1 MVQLPFEDGLVLTG
15 PDGAVFALDAGGGRL
30 WEALQAGCTVDEL
43 ATAAAHAHG
52 SVAAAR
58 ARVRGTLRTWR
69 AMGLLIGSADTGEAP
84 PAALP
89 PEACARVA
97 QPGLDAAY
105 AMGDRVVRI
114 RCDDAALGALIDA
127 ACGSFRAGA
136 AEAAAACVEILGSEG
151 RYAVHAPG
159 TELTRAPGVTVT
171 PASARHR
178 CLTALI
184 ELARPGRR
192 WLGILHAATVA
203 VHGRCVLL
211 AAPSGSGKSTLAAAL
226 VGHGARFVGDDYAPI
241 ERATWRAWPVP
252 FAPSIK
258 RGSWRALARWHP
270 QLAGARVFEHRGL
283 RLRYLRLEPAQREPL
298 DRGLPVAALIFPQF
312 RRGATV
318 ELRRLPPMQALTGLC
333 HAHPILDRRADVL
346 AETLRFVRRV
356 PAYALRYGDLDAAVG
371 QVHGMLG
378 AA

>member
-1 MVQLPFEDGLVLTG
+1 MVQLPFQDGLVVAG
-15 PDGAVFALDAGGGRL
+15 PDGAVFAVDAAGRRL

-43 ATAAAHAHG
+43 AAAAAHAHG

-58 ARVRGTLRTWR
+58 THVRGTLRTWR
-69 AMGLLIGSADTGEAP
+69 AMGLLDGDGGGTAA
-84 PAALP
+84 AALV
-89 PEACARVA
+89 PEAWPRSGR
-97 QPGLDAAY
+97 PGLDATY
-105 AMGDRVVRI
+105 LVGDRAVRV
-114 RCDDAALGALIDA
+114 RCDDAALGELIDA
-127 ACGSFRAGA
+127 ACGALRADA
-136 AEAAAACVEILGSEG
+136 ADEAAPPIEIRGGPG

-159 TELTRAPGVTVT
+159 AELTHAPTITAT

-203 VHGRCVLL
+203 VNGRCVLL

-226 VGHGARFVGDDYAPI
+226 VARGARFVGDDYAPI
-241 ERATWRAWPVP
+241 ERATWRVWPVP

-258 RGSWRALARWHP
+258 RGSWRLLGRRHP
-270 QLAGARVFEHRGL
+270 QLAAARVFEHRGL
-283 RLRYLRLEPAQREPL
+283 RLRYLRLDPAQQAPL
-298 DRGLPVAALIFPQF
+298 DRGLPVAALVFPQF
-312 RRGATV
+312 RRGAAL
-318 ELRRLPPMQALTGLC
+318 ELHRLPPLQALTGLC
-333 HAHPILDRRADVL
+333 HAHPILDRRADAL

-356 PAYALRYGDLDAAVG
+356 PAYALCYGDLDAAVSRVCG
-371 QVHGMLG
+371 VLD